1 MTGSLRL
8 TDLVLVLGA
17 IGLAAVVVGRSAP
30 TAAAG
35 APGPFTVTE
44 AIAFYSDAPLV
55 VRGYLVTRG
64 RQTLLCERRGCLGE
78 RLVVRGFD
86 GGRAGPRPVLALGVV
101 TDHGLTLHR
110 FPPAGAQRL

>member
-17 IGLAAVVVGRSAP
+17 IALAVVVVGRSAP

-55 VRGYLVTRG
+55 VRGYLVTRDD
-64 RQTLLCERRGCLGE
+64 QTLLCERRGCVGE

-86 GGRAGPRPVLALGVV
+86 GARAGARQVLALGVL
-101 TDHGLTLHR
+101 TDHRLTLHR
-110 FPPAGAQRL
+110 LPPAGAQRL

>member
-17 IGLAAVVVGRSAP
+17 IALAVVVLGRSAP
-30 TAAAG
+30 PAAAG

-64 RQTLLCERRGCLGE
+64 KRTLLCERRGCFGE

-86 GGRAGPRPVLALGVV
+86 GVRAGSRPVLALGVL
-101 TDHGLTLHR
+101 TDHRLTLHR
-110 FPPAGAQRL
+110 FPPGGPQRL